1 MSCAHEK
8 APARFADR
16 ALGHETPHIL
26 ERNLM
31 RNVRNRAPVRNY
43 HDLPL
48 WRAIGDADQ
57 GRRLT
62 YPERNLARRHP
73 LGSRARARLVAE
85 ILGYRMMEDA

>member
-1 MSCAHEK
+1 MSCANEK

-16 ALGHETPHIL
+16 ALGHETPHMM

-43 HDLPL
+43 RALPL
-48 WRAIGDADQ
+48 WRAAGVADQ
-57 GRRLT
+57 GRRLS
-62 YPERNLARRHP
+62 YPERVLARQYP

-85 ILGYRMMEDA
+85 ILGYRMMEDS

>member
-1 MSCAHEK
+1 
-8 APARFADR
+8 
-16 ALGHETPHIL
+16 
-26 ERNLM
+26 M

-43 HDLPL
+43 RELPL
-48 WRAIGDADQ
+48 WRVADDADQ

-62 YPERNLARRHP
+62 YPERILARHYP

>member
-1 MSCAHEK
+1 
-8 APARFADR
+8 
-16 ALGHETPHIL
+16 
-26 ERNLM
+26 M
-31 RNVRNRAPVRNY
+31 RNIRNRAPVRNY

-62 YPERNLARRHP
+62 YPERNLARCHP

-85 ILGYRMMEDA
+85 FLGYRMMGDE